1 MISSTSCAVSRSDG
15 RKQGRVLTAHRVD
28 PLTVLGY
35 ILGYIPCLAVAWAL
49 RWEGTVVFPYLL
61 VAHATVLLLYAVSQR
76 PRHPRLDWSQQ
87 VAVVTGSS
95 GGLGSAIVAELRGKG
110 CRVVGVDLAAPTAQN
125 DSAAGDELHIYLQA
139 DVSRSADIMA
149 LPEKIRSRLGCDATI
164 LISNAGIM
172 VGKRVLDFDDGQF
185 DK

>member
-1 MISSTSCAVSRSDG
+1 M
-15 RKQGRVLTAHRVD
+15 
-28 PLTVLGY
+28 
-35 ILGYIPCLAVAWAL
+35 
-49 RWEGTVVFPYLL
+49 VVPYVL
-61 VAHATVLLLYAVSQR
+61 VAPALLLYALSQL
-76 PRHPRLDWSQQ
+76 PRHPRPDWSEQ

-110 CRVVGVDLAAPTAQN
+110 CRVVGVDVAAPTAQD
-125 DSAAGDELHIYLQA
+125 DSAAGDGLYIYLQT

-172 VGKRVLDFDDGQF
+172 VGKTVLDFDEGQF